1 MSAYEKLAL
10 KWQAGHSADK
20 ISRKGGIF
28 SQTQNNH
35 FLMLLKK
42 IIFQLT
48 FTFITFFQFNK
59 QFNFCTIF
67 YFDLSPGFH
76 VYFNP

>member
-28 SQTQNNH
+28 SH
-35 FLMLLKK
+35 MA
-42 IIFQLT
+42 
-48 FTFITFFQFNK
+48 
-59 QFNFCTIF
+59 
-67 YFDLSPGFH
+67 GGGGA
-76 VYFNP
+76 